1 MTDQDKSVASRVAYW
16 LRDRLNGPL
25 FEVITTAGRDVLDV
39 GGGSFFLRLVARGQ
53 TWSRYVVC
61 EPSEALLPAAH
72 ERVETR
78 AGSAEDL
85 PFLDEEFDLVLA
97 VQVLE
102 HVFDPIKATQEMY
115 RCLRPG
121 GELVILVPQSG
132 TLHLVPHHYH
142 NLTRFWVYRQADNLG
157 AEVVTWTP
165 LGGAWRTIASRI
177 FLLFWPVLDLHQ
189 TRDPL
194 LARRSW
200 RFWALLPLQIVASA
214 VIFPTAMLLSLGDVK
229 EEANNHLFVLRKPQ
243 ERAR

>member
-1 MTDQDKSVASRVAYW
+1 MTDQDKSLASRVAYW
-16 LRDRLNGPL
+16 LRDKLNYPL
-25 FEVITTAGRDVLDV
+25 FRVIRTSGRDVLDV
-39 GGGSFFLRLVARGQ
+39 GGGSFYSRLAARGQ
-53 TWSRYVVC
+53 TWRRYVVC
-61 EPSEALLPAAH
+61 EPNEALLPPAG
-72 ERVETR
+72 ELIETR

-85 PFLDEEFDLVLA
+85 PFSDEEFDLVLA

-102 HVFDPIKATQEMY
+102 HVFDPITATNEMY

-132 TLHLVPHHYH
+132 TLHLVPHHYS
-142 NLTRFWVYRQADNLG
+142 NLTRFWVYRQAENLG

-177 FLLFWPVLDLHQ
+177 FLLFWPVLGLHE

-200 RFWALLPLQIVASA
+200 SFWALLPLHVVAS
-214 VIFPTAMLLSLGDVK
+214 VIIFPTAMLLSLGDVK
-229 EEANNHLFVLRKPQ
+229 EEANNHLFVLRKPDVQ
-243 ERAR
+243 NN